1 MLNPYFTQGT
11 NNEQD
16 LVQDLVDEQI
26 RMYGIDVHYI
36 PRSYLTKKTVIRE
49 VIQSEYN
56 NAYPIEAYVSSYD
69 GYDGA
74 GTLLSKFGIQEQDD
88 LTIVISRRRFENY
101 LQPLLENVENVE
113 LSTRPKEGDLIYF
126 PLGDRIFEIKYV
138 EHESPF
144 FQLKKNYVY
153 ELRCELYRLE
163 ANDVLDT
170 GIVEIDNNLVEEGY
184 IQTLQMVGVGT
195 TASAITT
202 VINGGVRFVDIT
214 NRGSGYK
221 QAPIVAFSTAPLGGV
236 TAIGIASM
244 IGGIIDFCDTDQSS
258 LRVQSVE
265 LLNPGIGYT
274 VPPMISFTGGG
285 GSGAAA
291 TAIIGDGIVGII
303 TVTNG
308 GSGYLVPPLVTF
320 SSPTGIGTT
329 ATAVSKINSVGVV
342 TAINIINSGLGYTQP
357 PTITISAPN
366 ITSGIGT
373 YVFNEILI
381 GSQSNTEARV
391 RSWNS
396 STKILEI
403 ASVTGT
409 FIKGELLVGQTSNA
423 SYAINIINTSNLS
436 DAGDDTYTKD
446 KYASN
451 DEIQI
456 ESNKILDFSESN
468 PFGNP

>member
-11 NNEQD
+11 SNEQD

-49 VIQSEYN
+49 VIQSKYS
-56 NAYPIEAYVSSYD
+56 NAFPIEAYVSTYD

-101 LQPLLENVENVE
+101 LQPLLENVQNVE

-170 GIVEIDNNLVEEGY
+170 GIDGIDSNIVEEGY
-184 IQTLQMVGVGT
+184 IQTLQMVGFGT
-195 TASAITT
+195 TASAITSL
-202 VINGGVRFVDIT
+202 IYGGVRFVTIN
-214 NRGSGYK
+214 NRGSGYST
-221 QAPIVAFSTAPLGGV
+221 APTVAFSTAPNGGV

-244 IGGIIDFCDTDQSS
+244 LGGIVDFCDTDQNS

-265 LLNPGIGYT
+265 IINPGIGYT
-274 VPPMISFTGGG
+274 VPPMISFIGGG
-285 GSGAAA
+285 GAGAAA
-291 TAIIGDGIVGII
+291 TATIDDGIIGII
-303 TVTNG
+303 TLTNQ
-308 GSGYLVPPLVTF
+308 GSGYLEPPTVTF
-320 SSPTGIGTT
+320 SSPPGAGVT
-329 ATAVSKINSVGVV
+329 ASAVSKINSSGIL
-342 TAINIINSGLGYTQP
+342 TAINIINAGLGYTES

-366 ITSGIGT
+366 IVTGIGT
-373 YVFNEILI
+373 YIFNEIVV
-381 GSQSNTEARV
+381 GNESNTEARV

-396 STKILEI
+396 STKILEV
-403 ASVTGT
+403 ASINGK
-409 FIKGELLVGQTSNA
+409 FIKGELLIGQDSNA
-423 SYAINIINTSNLS
+423 SYAVNIINTDNLS
-436 DAGDDTYTKD
+436 DQSDSANIKD

-451 DEIQI
+451 NEIQI
-456 ESNKILDFSESN
+456 ESDKILDFSESN